1 MNGDPT
7 TRKMT
12 NGQHTQLKT
21 RKGNIYISNLSYG
34 ITEAHIQT
42 RFGEIGQ
49 VQKTVVNHDHNGK
62 SMGTAIVV
70 VWAMKYKKWRLREI
84 Y

>member
-42 RFGEIGQ
+42 IFGEIGQ
-49 VQKTVVNHDHNGK
+49 LQITVVYHHHNGK
-62 SMGTAIVV
+62 SMGN
-70 VWAMKYKKWRLREI
+70 KL
-84 Y
+84 